1 LNIKTLDIEELIQIP
16 YVDMDNGY
24 DISPDGFKVAFSWNK
39 SGRWEIYEQ
48 SLKNSE
54 EPKKIS
60 IGDGAKFNPR
70 WSPDGNRLAYIMDIN
85 GGEAYGI
92 KVYNFT
98 NKRVISLTPNMP
110 FEILPSYC
118 WSPDGKQI
126 AFAANQGG
134 IFAVYMISSLG
145 GYIKKVFSLTFPFW
159 ELEWS
164 PDGRYLSIVSEAR
177 GQDYWIYIYDI
188 QSGEYQIVSIDSEP
202 ICAKDASWSPD
213 GHYLSFASNHLGYY
227 NIAVYEIETKRVTW
241 LTEGETSD
249 EFPDWSPDGEQIVY
263 IAGIGGKNHLAVIKL
278 SNRSVVNYLVDEGVH
293 YRPKY
298 SPDEDT
304 ILCIFDNPKKTS
316 DLWRLSSKQGDC
328 HQITNSMPDYFDD
341 SKLIVPEE
349 IQYPSLDGAL
359 VPALLYKSSEREKQS
374 PPAVIYI
381 HGGPSW
387 ITQVTWDPNIQ
398 YMVNRG
404 WTVLAPNYRGS
415 TGYGRDWQWANQFD
429 LGGVDTKD
437 VVAGAEYLIN
447 EGLAHPKKIAV
458 TGTSWG
464 GYLTMTCLTQYPDR
478 WAAGSAI
485 VPFMNWFTSHPNSR
499 EDLRH
504 WDIENF
510 GTEEENHELWYARS
524 PFFFLD
530 KIQVPVQL
538 ICGENDVRCPAS
550 ESAQAKNELLRLG
563 KICDYHIYKDEGHSF
578 LKIENLVDSKK
589 KRVKFLE
596 EYLEK
601 E

>member
-1 LNIKTLDIEELIQIP
+1 MLIKSLDIEELIRIP
-16 YVDMDNGY
+16 YVDMDYGY
-24 DISPDGFKVAFSWNK
+24 DISPDGSKVAFSWNK
-39 SGRWEIYEQ
+39 SGRWEIYVQ
-48 SLKNSE
+48 SIKNSK
-54 EPKKIS
+54 EPKRIS

-70 WSPDGNRLAYIMDIN
+70 WSPDGNRLAYIMDKN
-85 GGEAYGI
+85 GGEAYDI
-92 KVYNFT
+92 KVLNFSQ
-98 NKRVISLTPNMP
+98 NRIIGLTPNTP

-118 WSPDGKQI
+118 WSPDGEQI
-126 AFAANQGG
+126 AFAANRGG
-134 IFAVYMISSLG
+134 IFDVYIMSSLG

-164 PDGRYLSIVSEAR
+164 PDGRYLSIVSEAK
-177 GQDYWIYIYDI
+177 GQDYWVYIVDV
-188 QSGEYQIVSIDSEP
+188 QSGEYQLVTMDSDP

-213 GHYLSFASNHLGYY
+213 GRFLAFASNHLGYY
-227 NIAVYEIETKRVTW
+227 NIAVYEIETKKVAF

-249 EFPDWSPDGEQIVY
+249 EFPDWSPKGDKIVY
-263 IAGIGGKNHLAVIKL
+263 LKGYGGKNVLAVYQFLGK
-278 SNRSVVNYLVDEGVH
+278 RFDEYKIDDGVH

-298 SPDEDT
+298 LPDNQT
-304 ILCIFDNPKKTS
+304 IISIFDNPKQTS
-316 DLWRLSSKQGDC
+316 DLWQLSSKDGNIKQLT
-328 HQITNSMPDYFDD
+328 ISMPVTFDN
-341 SKLIVPEE
+341 SCLIVPEE
-349 IQYPSLDGAL
+349 IQYPSFDGAL
-359 VPALLYKSSEREKQS
+359 VPALLYQSPDNEKKSS
-374 PPAVIYI
+374 PAVIYI

-387 ITQVTWDPNIQ
+387 LTQITWDPNIQ

-437 VVAGAEYLIN
+437 VVAGAEFLIK
-447 EGLAHPKKIAV
+447 EGLAHPNKIAV

-485 VPFMNWFTSHPNSR
+485 VPFINWFTSHPNSR

-510 GTEEENHELWYARS
+510 GTAEENHDLWYKRS
-524 PFFFLD
+524 PFFFLERM
-530 KIQVPVQL
+530 QVPIQL

-550 ESAQAKNELLRLG
+550 ESAQAKDELLRLG
-563 KICDYHIYKDEGHSF
+563 KICDYHLYKDEGHSF

-589 KRVKFLE
+589 KRVEFLE